1 MATAFHYEKGQLV
14 GEEMPLSRIAAAV
27 GTPVYVYSQAALVER
42 AAAYVQAAQQTAAR
56 CLVCF
61 AVKANGNPALLRL
74 LGEQGLGA
82 DLTSGGELFLA
93 QFAGIPPH
101 RLLFSG
107 VGKTSAEIQ
116 QALQAGI
123 RALHVES
130 WAEMERIAGIAQT
143 LQMAAPVAVRLNP
156 DVAADTHPAIHTG
169 GRQHKFGVNAQAA
182 RQMLLAAA
190 DHPWLSPVGLAAHIG
205 SQIRELAPFRQATAA
220 LLRLAADLEAVG
232 CRLQYLD
239 VGGGLGLDSISQ
251 AAPRPAEWV
260 AAVGEPVAQAG
271 YELVLEPGR
280 SLVGDAGILLTR
292 VEYVKEEGGKWFVV
306 VDAGMNDFL
315 RPALYG
321 GEHPI
326 WPVALRSGRQRES
339 RADHTWRVEV
349 VGPVCE
355 SGDTLAR
362 DYELPPVA
370 AGDLLAVMQ
379 AGAYGYA
386 MSSNYNGRLRP
397 PEVLISGAAYQII
410 RQRQTMT
417 HLLG

>member
-1 MATAFHYEKGQLV
+1 MTNAFHYQNDQLY
-14 GEEMPLSRIAAAV
+14 GEETPLARIAADV
-27 GTPVYVYSQAALVER
+27 GTPVYIYSQAALVER
-42 AAAYVQAAQQTAAR
+42 AAAYVQAARQTAAR
-56 CLVCF
+56 SLVCY

-93 QFAGIPPH
+93 QTAGIPPD

-107 VGKTSAEIQ
+107 VGKSSAEIR

-130 WAEMERIAGIAQT
+130 LPEMERIAGIAQS
-143 LQMAAPVAVRLNP
+143 LQIIAPVAVRLNP
-156 DVAADTHPAIHTG
+156 DVTADTHPAIRTG
-169 GRQHKFGVNAQAA
+169 GRRHKFGVHAAVA
-182 RQMLLAAA
+182 RQMLLAAMA
-190 DHPWLSPVGLAAHIG
+190 HPWLQPVGLAAHIG
-205 SQIRELAPFRQATAA
+205 SQIRELAPFRQAAAA
-220 LLRLAADLEAVG
+220 LLRLAAELEAAG

-239 VGGGLGLDSISQ
+239 VGGGLGLDSVDQ
-251 AAPRPAEWV
+251 AAPTTAAWA

-271 YELVLEPGR
+271 YELVMEPGR
-280 SLVGDAGILLTR
+280 SLVGDAGILLTQ
-292 VEYVKEEGGKWFVV
+292 VEYVKEEGGKRFVV
-306 VDAGMNDFL
+306 VDAGMNDFI

-321 GEHPI
+321 GAHPI
-326 WPVALRSGRQRES
+326 WPVL
-339 RADHTWRVEV
+339 WRDDQPAAVDV

-355 SGDTLAR
+355 TGDMLAR
-362 DYELPPVA
+362 DYLLPA
-370 AGDLLAVMQ
+370 MATGDLLAVMQ

-397 PEVLISGAAYQII
+397 AEVLISGAAYRLI
-410 RQRQTMT
+410 RQRQTLA

>member
-1 MATAFHYEKGQLV
+1 MPTAFHYHNGQLY
-14 GEEMPLSRIAAAV
+14 GEETPLAHIAAAV

-42 AAAYVQAAQQTAAR
+42 AAAYMAAAQQMAAR
-56 CLVCF
+56 CLVCY

-93 QFAGIPPH
+93 QTAGIPPD

-107 VGKTSAEIQ
+107 VGKTNAEIR

-130 WAEMERIAGIAQT
+130 QPEMARIAGIAQT
-143 LQMAAPVAVRLNP
+143 LQIIAPVAVRLNP
-156 DVAADTHPAIHTG
+156 DVTADTHPAIRTG
-169 GRQHKFGVNAQAA
+169 GRQHKFGVNAATA

-190 DHPWLSPVGLAAHIG
+190 AHPWLRPVGLAAHIG
-205 SQIRELAPFRQATAA
+205 SQIRELAPFRQMTTA
-220 LLRLAADLEAVG
+220 LLRLAAELEAAG

-239 VGGGLGLDSISQ
+239 VGGGLGLDSINQ
-251 AAPRPAEWV
+251 AAPTPAEWV

-271 YELVLEPGR
+271 YELVMEPGR
-280 SLVGDAGILLTR
+280 SLVGDAGILLTQ
-292 VEYVKEEGGKWFVV
+292 VEYVKEEGGKQFVV
-306 VDAGMNDFL
+306 VDAGMNDFI

-321 GEHPI
+321 GAHPI
-326 WPVALRSGRQRES
+326 WPVV
-339 RADHTWRVEV
+339 WRDDQPEAVDV

-355 SGDTLAR
+355 TGDTLVR
-362 DYELPPVA
+362 DYPLPAMA
-370 AGDLLAVMQ
+370 AGNLLAVMQ
-379 AGAYGYA
+379 TGAYGYA

-397 PEVLISGAAYQII
+397 PEVLISGAAYRLI
-410 RQRQTMT
+410 RQRQTLT